1 MTETIE
7 PEAVGPN
14 VFWDPIPP
22 FADEIEAELED
33 GTPHSPCDR
42 AEWQATRV
50 RSTAA
55 LGEPIYRGDRVAWR
69 VSEMYQDP

>member
-1 MTETIE
+1 MTETND

-14 VFWDPIPP
+14 VFCDPIPP

-33 GTPHSPCDR
+33 GTSIRPVIGLNGRRLAFDR
-42 AEWQATRV
+42 SLPWG
-50 RSTAA
+50 TA
-55 LGEPIYRGDRVAWR
+55 IYRGDRVAWR